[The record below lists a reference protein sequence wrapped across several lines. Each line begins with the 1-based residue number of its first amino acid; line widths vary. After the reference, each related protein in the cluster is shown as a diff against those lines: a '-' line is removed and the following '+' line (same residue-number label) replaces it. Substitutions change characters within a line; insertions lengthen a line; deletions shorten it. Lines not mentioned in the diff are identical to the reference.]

1 MYKIGDCRV
10 VTITTGK
17 KKKKKKKYNHF
28 WEETQRKRFISS
40 AGGRERCDFHLLL
53 VFIDEVAHWKS

>member
-10 VTITTGK
+10 VTITTGG

-28 WEETQRKRFISS
+28 WEETQRKGSS
-40 AGGRERCDFHLLL
+40 ATLGVGSGAISNFY
-53 VFIDEVAHWKS
+53 